1 MGTMTQL
8 RPVTQVRAVTQLRL
22 AAQASAATQPGAVR
36 QTGSRTAAGTVSRTP
51 SESGRARPPARHLQL
66 TRRGRGV
73 VVLALL
79 ALLLTGLSLQQAHSD
94 AATTQSAPVAG
105 VAGVAGVA
113 AVAAVAAQTI
123 VHRGDTLWSVARR
136 IAPDRDAREV
146 VAELRQL
153 NALRGATLVVGQQ
166 LLLPR

>member
-1 MGTMTQL
+1 MGTT
-8 RPVTQVRAVTQLRL
+8 T
-22 AAQASAATQPGAVR
+22 
-36 QTGSRTAAGTVSRTP
+36 QTGTTTQIGTTTQAGIVSRTASQVRVP
-51 SESGRARPPARHLQL
+51 RPPAQQLQL
-66 TRRGRGV
+66 TRRGRGM

-94 AATTQSAPVAG
+94 ASTMQSAPV
-105 VAGVAGVA
+105 VP
-113 AVAAVAAQTI
+113 VAAQTI

>member
-1 MGTMTQL
+1 MVTMRQTEAVSRATHQL
-8 RPVTQVRAVTQLRL
+8 RAVPPRA
-22 AAQASAATQPGAVR
+22 
-36 QTGSRTAAGTVSRTP
+36 
-51 SESGRARPPARHLQL
+51 EHLQV
-66 TRRGRGV
+66 TRRGRVV

-79 ALLLTGLSLQQAHSD
+79 ALLLTGLSLRQADSDASTSD
-94 AATTQSAPVAG
+94 AATPHSAPAVPVA
-105 VAGVAGVA
+105 V
-113 AVAAVAAQTI
+113 QTI

-153 NALRGATLVVGQQ
+153 NALRGATLLVGQQ